1 MAVHLP
7 ITVEAQKEARE
18 LMLSS
23 KNLLKPATGEPITN
37 PTQDIVLGCYFL
49 TSVKDNAKG
58 TGKTFSSKNE
68 AVLAFDFG
76 YVDINALVKV
86 LVKPED
92 RNSPAESY
100 METSVGRI
108 IFNWALGER
117 DLKFVNRELNKK
129 DLETLVADIIDQFG
143 VESTVRMLDIMKKL
157 GFEYASKSGISWGM
171 ADLSVPAAKAGII
184 AASEKQVELIN
195 EQYQNGLLTDD
206 ERYHKV
212 VEIWADAKVSVGKK
226 VPEELV
232 KYGSVYSILRSK
244 ARGSEAQLIQ
254 MAGMKG
260 PVVNPSG
267 EIIELPIKKSYK
279 EGLGILEYFISTHG
293 ARKGTADT
301 ALRTASAGYLTRK
314 LVDVAQD
321 VIVKEE
327 DCKDSKGYVMLKSDS
342 KAIGQN
348 FAVPVRKLL
357 KKADD
362 LSKGDLK
369 SRFYSE
375 SKDEIGQLA
384 VAFNKIANQLEE
396 SNTENENT
404 KKSVGIKV
412 EAETQGF
419 KETIGAL
426 EQKVQN
432 RTLELSKINTD
443 LEKFKE
449 SSRARE
455 AEAAELKN
463 QMADMKK
470 KLEEHSG
477 KKAKPEKVKKAAVPK
492 TEAKSKDLEK
502 TIGALE
508 EKVKHR
514 AEELEEE
521 KKKEIDKLEEKI
533 QKLKQQSQVP
543 EVPEEK

>member
-1 MAVHLP
+1 MVSFIALNY
-7 ITVEAQKEARE
+7 E
-18 LMLSS
+18 
-23 KNLLKPATGEPITN
+23 NLN
-37 PTQDIVLGCYFL
+37 
-49 TSVKDNAKG
+49 TS
-58 TGKTFSSKNE
+58 F
-68 AVLAFDFG
+68 
-76 YVDINALVKV
+76 Y
-86 LVKPED
+86 
-92 RNSPAESY
+92 
-100 METSVGRI
+100 I
-108 IFNWALGER
+108 IFAFLAAYVF
-117 DLKFVNRELNKK
+117 L
-129 DLETLVADIIDQFG
+129 FG
-143 VESTVRMLDIMKKL
+143 
-157 GFEYASKSGISWGM
+157 F
-171 ADLSVPAAKAGII
+171 
-184 AASEKQVELIN
+184 
-195 EQYQNGLLTDD
+195 
-206 ERYHKV
+206 
-212 VEIWADAKVSVGKK
+212 
-226 VPEELV
+226 
-232 KYGSVYSILRSK
+232 
-244 ARGSEAQLIQ
+244 
-254 MAGMKG
+254 
-260 PVVNPSG
+260 
-267 EIIELPIKKSYK
+267 
-279 EGLGILEYFISTHG
+279 
-293 ARKGTADT
+293 
-301 ALRTASAGYLTRK
+301 
-314 LVDVAQD
+314 
-321 VIVKEE
+321 
-327 DCKDSKGYVMLKSDS
+327 
-342 KAIGQN
+342 AIGQN